1 MGIESA
7 RQHGRLKHR
16 DLMRARDF
24 ANLERHQIRALG
36 NHLGRGHGGIV
47 ITQCHGIVGRVGDH
61 KVGSGHGRDAGPVG
75 DLALLLADLAL
86 ELRVAFGLLV
96 LLLDL
101 LMTHLEARLEEKG
114 LQRHID
120 QGHQQH
126 HDQQQG
132 DARGQPGA
140 HHGER
145 HGRWLGR
152 NRCNLGNIGTHVLP
166 GHEAQHDGQEHHLD
180 HRGQLLLGEQIL
192 EARQGIELA
201 KARLNGLEAEDPA
214 TCSHAGQHRG
224 RGGHQREDHGNSK
237 TQHQHGLK
245 ALQHQRRS
253 PGCHGIEHQLLGHG
267 LAQMI
272 HHGLGAHQHQQSARA
287 QNGQVRQIA
296 RARTLAV
303 FTRLLQLAFGG
314 GQVFVLGFGHGARTD
329 SMSQLSESG
338 APAMR
343 G

>member
-1 MGIESA
+1 M
-7 RQHGRLKHR
+7 
-16 DLMRARDF
+16 
-24 ANLERHQIRALG
+24 
-36 NHLGRGHGGIV
+36 
-47 ITQCHGIVGRVGDH
+47 
-61 KVGSGHGRDAGPVG
+61 
-75 DLALLLADLAL
+75 
-86 ELRVAFGLLV
+86 

-101 LMTHLEARLEEKG
+101 LMTHLEARLEEKV
-114 LQRHID
+114 LQRHVD

-140 HHGER
+140 DHGKR

-152 NRCNLGNIGTHVLP
+152 NRRNLGNIGAHVLP
-166 GHEAQHDGQEHHLD
+166 GYKAQHDGHEHHLD
-180 HRGQLLLGEQIL
+180 HRGQLLLGKQIL
-192 EARQGIELA
+192 ETRQGVELA

-214 TCSHAGQHRG
+214 TGSHAGQHRG
-224 RGGHQREDHGNSK
+224 RGGHQGKNHGNAQ

-253 PGCHGIEHQLLGHG
+253 LGRRSVEHQLPGHG

-272 HHGLGAHQHQQSARA
+272 DHGLRAHQHQQCART
-287 QNGQVRQIA
+287 QNGQMRQIA

-329 SMSQLSESG
+329 WISQLSESG
-338 APAMR
+338 ALAMR